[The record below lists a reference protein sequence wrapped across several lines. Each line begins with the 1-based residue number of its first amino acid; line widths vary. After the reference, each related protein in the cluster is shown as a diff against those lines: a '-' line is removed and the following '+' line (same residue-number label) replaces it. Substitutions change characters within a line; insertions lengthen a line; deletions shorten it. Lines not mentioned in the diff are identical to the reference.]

1 MIKSQAAI
9 LRNLHEDWS
18 VEEITLDSPKH
29 GEVLVELAATGL
41 CHSNE
46 HIRTGDLPGLLPMI
60 PGHEGAG
67 VVQEIGPGV
76 DHLKV
81 GDHVVTMFV
90 PSCGRCE
97 MCVGG
102 HQNLCDSNASIGKG
116 LQLFDGTARHHA
128 ADGTDLA
135 TESRVGS
142 GARHTVLHSTACVKI
157 PDDIPLNRACLLGCG
172 VVTGFG
178 SAVYAGG
185 GIKPGETAII
195 VGAGGVGAN
204 AVQGARLAG
213 AEQIVAVDPV
223 PWKLEQAKKFGATH
237 GAASLDEAFELVRE
251 ITHGTMGH
259 QVIMTMGVGDGS
271 TMMKVSALVG
281 KRGRIIIT
289 NIHPAAETQVN
300 LSMMEIAVYEKQI
313 HGSLYGSTN
322 PRSAIPRLL
331 RLYRNGQLDLDGL
344 VTKTYSLEQ
353 INEGFT
359 DMLEGRNIRGVIEF
373 SPSN

>member
-1 MIKSQAAI
+1 MIKTQAAI
-9 LRNLHEDWS
+9 LWQQNQDWS
-18 VEEITLDSPKH
+18 VEEITLDSPRH
-29 GEVLVELAATGL
+29 GEVLVEVAATGL
-41 CHSNE
+41 CHSNV

-67 VVQEIGPGV
+67 IVQEVGPGV
-76 DHLKV
+76 EHLKV
-81 GDHVVTMFV
+81 GDHVVMVFV

-97 MCVGG
+97 MCAEG
-102 HQNLCDSNASIGKG
+102 HQNLCDFNANIGKG
-116 LQLFDGTARHHA
+116 MQLSDGTARHHS

-135 TESRVGS
+135 IETRVGS
-142 GARHTVLHSTACVKI
+142 GGRHTVVHESTCVKI

-172 VVTGFG
+172 VTTGWG

-185 GIKPGETAII
+185 GIQPGETAII
-195 VGAGGVGAN
+195 VGVGGVGAN

-213 AEQIVAVDPV
+213 AEMIVAVDPE

-237 GAASLDEAFELVRE
+237 AAASLDEAVELVRE
-251 ITHGTMGH
+251 ITHGKMGN

-271 TMMKVSALVG
+271 LMMKVSALVG
-281 KRGRIIIT
+281 KRGRIVIT
-289 NIHPAAETQVN
+289 NIHPAAETQVS

-313 HGSLYGSTN
+313 HGSLYGSAN

-353 INEGFT
+353 INQGFT
-359 DMLEGRNIRGVIEF
+359 DMLQGRNIRGVVEYT
-373 SPSN
+373 S